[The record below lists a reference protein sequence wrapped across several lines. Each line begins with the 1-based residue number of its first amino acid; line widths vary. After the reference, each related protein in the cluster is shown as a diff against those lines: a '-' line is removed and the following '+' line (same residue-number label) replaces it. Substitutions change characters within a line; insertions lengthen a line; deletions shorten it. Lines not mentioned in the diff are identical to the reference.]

1 MRFLG
6 YARQAVQQMELLES
20 RYIDDQPI
28 MPPDQHHSCCYFI
41 GMRIQHIE
49 IKVCGYGDAFQKFR

>member
-28 MPPDQHHSCCYFI
+28 MPPDQHHSCCHFI
-41 GMRIQHIE
+41 GMCIQHIE
-49 IKVCGYGDAFQKFR
+49 IKVCGYGDACQKFR